1 VPVTIPDALTP
12 VFKSPY
18 PFRPRLLFI
27 LRRRPDA
34 SREAFT
40 QTLRDWRRRKEFGV
54 ESGSIIARAGAAMVE
69 EQEIISGRFRAGG
82 IEVTPLDGYV
92 SLDMESYDPTP
103 AEFDTMLKAANG
115 CLDTL
120 AGVINPA
127 ESIAFAGIAN
137 LAIPG
142 FAPISMILIL
152 DRAKGLSLKQYNE
165 WWVRHG
171 DDHRRMN
178 PAQVGYHQLHIAP
191 EFNALAAKAAG
202 VATTDRCIID
212 HMYLRRPSDGFSDGG
227 DPSSEENL
235 ALWADIDAH
244 VSMAAVSGSFMQEV

>member
-1 VPVTIPDALTP
+1 MP

-18 PFRPRLLFI
+18 PYRPRLLFV
-27 LRRRPDA
+27 LQRRADVSPD
-34 SREAFT
+34 AFT
-40 QTLRDWRRRKEFGV
+40 QALRDWRRRKEFAV
-54 ESGSIIARAGAAMVE
+54 EAGSIIARAGAAIVA
-69 EQEIISGRFRAGG
+69 EQEIIVGRFRAGG

-103 AEFDTMLKAANG
+103 ADFDTLLKAANG
-115 CLDTL
+115 CLDVL

-127 ESIAFAGIAN
+127 ESMAFAGIAN
-137 LAIPG
+137 LVIPG

-152 DRAKGLSLKQYNE
+152 NRAKGLSLKQYNG

-191 EFNALAAKAAG
+191 EFNTLAAKSAG

-212 HMYLRRPSDGFSDGG
+212 HMYLRRPSDGFSDTD
-227 DPSSEENL
+227 DPSSEENHS
-235 ALWADIDAH
+235 LWADIYAH
-244 VSMAAVSGSFMQEV
+244 VSMAAVSGSFMQEL